1 MGTGGAALAT
11 IISQF
16 ISFWILVFNSNSSSN
31 IRIKF
36 KNFTPEW
43 EMYREILRAGLPSF
57 YRQALG
63 SVAMIF
69 LNFSAGVYGDA
80 AIAAMSIVG
89 RIIFFAISAM
99 LGIGQGFQPVCG
111 FNYGAKLYDRVLKAF
126 YFTAKISII
135 ILLAV
140 GLIGV
145 IGAESIVTF
154 FRKEDLEVIEIGT
167 RALRY
172 QSMTLPLSAWIIMTN
187 MLVQIIGKSREAS
200 IIAVARQ
207 GLFFIPAVLIL
218 PRIIGILGLQLSQPI
233 ADIFTFLLALFISK
247 NVLNELKSLQKE
259 Q

>member
-1 MGTGGAALAT
+1 
-11 IISQF
+11 
-16 ISFWILVFNSNSSSN
+16 
-31 IRIKF
+31 
-36 KNFTPEW
+36 
-43 EMYREILRAGLPSF
+43 
-57 YRQALG
+57 
-63 SVAMIF
+63 
-69 LNFSAGVYGDA
+69 
-80 AIAAMSIVG
+80 
-89 RIIFFAISAM
+89 M